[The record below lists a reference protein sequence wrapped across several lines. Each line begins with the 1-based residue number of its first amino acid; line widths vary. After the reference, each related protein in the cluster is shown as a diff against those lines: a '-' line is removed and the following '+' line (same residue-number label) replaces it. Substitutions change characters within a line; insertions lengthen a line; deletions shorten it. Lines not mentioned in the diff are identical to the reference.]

1 MGIAKKIY
9 FSSLCSS
16 IFFSWKE
23 NIFFLRKRCLI
34 NFLSMVLGYS
44 IFLYSN
50 LRTCL
55 SSLFFLQTLGN
66 PLFRL
71 ELPIFVGHFHLSHL
85 NPSVISLLKA
95 NSGNSWIMPEI
106 FSRLTIRT
114 LERFHTEF
122 HTLIWCFHYWP
133 RISNADWVM
142 RLSLLTNS

>member
-16 IFFSWKE
+16 KFFSWKE
-23 NIFFLRKRCLI
+23 NIFFLRKRYLI
-34 NFLSMVLGYS
+34 NFLLMVLGYS

-50 LRTCL
+50 LRNCL
-55 SSLFFLQTLGN
+55 PNLLFPQTLGN

-71 ELPIFVGHFHLSHL
+71 ELPVFVGHFHLSHL
-85 NPSVISLLKA
+85 NPSVIYLLKA

-106 FSRLTIRT
+106 FSKLTIRT

-122 HTLIWCFHYWP
+122 HTLISCFHYWP
-133 RISNADWVM
+133 RISKC
-142 RLSLLTNS
+142 RLGN

>member
-85 NPSVISLLKA
+85 NPSVIYLLKA
-95 NSGNSWIMPEI
+95 SSGNSWIMPEI
-106 FSRLTIRT
+106 FSKLTIRT

-122 HTLIWCFHYWP
+122 HTLIWCFHYSP
-133 RISNADWVM
+133 RISKC
-142 RLSLLTNS
+142 RLGNEIITFN